1 MAIALVSSDPR
12 VRVVH
17 GQGVTKVVITPQ
29 TGLVSFV
36 GMIAVFAFW
45 TFGGLF
51 ALLMLEVA
59 NRSGESGAFFQIW
72 LVAWAA
78 AEFVGLIMIAWRL
91 FGRIVVEAR
100 STGLTVAHRVFFL
113 GSKTTVPA
121 SAFLG
126 LSWVPDDRARTV
138 TVNGQR
144 VPQPALMARAT
155 TGSFKIANGI
165 SRDDADIATAA
176 VRQRLGKAR
185 ALA

>member
-1 MAIALVSSDPR
+1 MALALVSSSPR
-12 VRVVH
+12 LRVVH

-29 TGLVSFV
+29 TGVVSFV

-72 LVAWAA
+72 LVAWAV
-78 AEFVGLIMIAWRL
+78 AEIVGLCVIGWRL

-100 STGLTVAHRVFFL
+100 ATGLTVAHRIFFL
-113 GSKTTVPA
+113 GPKTTVPA
-121 SAFLG
+121 SAFSG
-126 LSWVPDDRARTV
+126 VSWVPDDHSRRV
-138 TVNGQR
+138 TVNGR
-144 VPQPALMARAT
+144 RIPQPTLMARAT
-155 TGSFKIANGI
+155 TGSFRIAHGV
-165 SRDDADIATAA
+165 SREDADIAAA
-176 VRQRLGKAR
+176 AIRQRLGKAR